1 MSKDKIV
8 YTLENNYKLILIRE
22 DVKDDAVF
30 YITDVGSTI
39 RLHQLPKTDFV
50 LLIKSIADDLP
61 TWIHTVYIDRM
72 LMWWKY
78 DKIEPMTI

>member
-1 MSKDKIV
+1 MTKSKIV
-8 YTLENNYKLILIRE
+8 YTLEDNYKLILIRE
-22 DVKDDAVF
+22 NVKDDAVF

-39 RLHQLPKTDFV
+39 RLRQLPKTDFHV
-50 LLIKSIADDLP
+50 LIKSIADDLP
-61 TWIHTVYIDRM
+61 TWIHAVYIDRM

>member
-30 YITDVGSTI
+30 YITGIDSTV
-39 RLHQLPKTDFV
+39 RLHQLSRTD
-50 LLIKSIADDLP
+50 LRTLIKSIADDLP
-61 TWIHTVYIDRM
+61 TWIHAVYIDRM

>member
-30 YITDVGSTI
+30 YITGIDSTV
-39 RLHQLPKTDFV
+39 RLHQLSRTD
-50 LLIKSIADDLP
+50 LRTLIKSITDDLP
-61 TWIHTVYIDRM
+61 TWIHAVYIDNM